1 MKRITLRAQLIIVS
15 LIAIIITCFSMLF
28 VLPQALTPF
37 YEKNIYQLLEEPIK
51 YIKSNQ
57 LDVNTKTAFIIL
69 DDKTII
75 YSNNYEKIIT
85 DITPNNFVNYANAN
99 YGKIVTTSNTYY
111 YRTGTLNDEKI
122 ILIRDDS
129 YIKEQKSSFTSTIFP
144 TIIMIFLFIISLL
157 ILYSE
162 YISRKINKIKTKIDN
177 IDNESFDHN
186 FKFKLDDELNSL
198 NNSIENTRKFIK
210 QKEKYKN
217 NMFQSISHELKTPI
231 MVISSYIEAINDEV
245 VEKDEALKVIK
256 EETSILNDKVSSI
269 LTLNKIN
276 YLKGQTDKEIVDV
289 YIKKIVDEII
299 SKLKIVRS
307 DVIFDIHIKK
317 STHYRGT
324 INDWYVIL
332 NNILSNFIRYAKTK
346 ITVIAKND
354 CMILSNNGEKI
365 EDELLPILFEPYK
378 LGKKGKTGLG
388 LAITK
393 DLLNLFGY
401 TITAKNTKIGVRFEI
416 R

>member
-85 DITPNNFVNYANAN
+85 DITPNNFVNYANSN

-122 ILIRDDS
+122 ILICDDS

-177 IDNESFDHN
+177 IDNESFDHS

-276 YLKGQTDKEIVDV
+276 YLKDQTDKEIVDV
-289 YIKKIVDEII
+289 YIKEIVDEII

-354 CMILSNNGEKI
+354 CMILSNDGEKI

-401 TITAKNTKIGVRFEI
+401 AITAKNTKTGVRFEI